1 MIVNLVTTY
10 TNGNR
15 KIRNHL
21 EPKGNKNNI
30 AGKKKHQLIIEISY

>member
-1 MIVNLVTTY
+1 MIAKLVTTY

-21 EPKGNKNNI
+21 EPKENKNNI
-30 AGKKKHQLIIEISY
+30 TGEK

>member
-1 MIVNLVTTY
+1 MIAKQVTTY

-21 EPKGNKNNI
+21 EPKENKNNI
-30 AGKKKHQLIIEISY
+30 TGERKYQLTIEISY